1 MKTKDLAIFAALC
14 LAVAA
19 CADRLDVTGTPNK
32 VTVTAATSYSGA
44 DMSGFAQDHCD
55 RYGKNARQSGMV
67 ACPDDPEMCRIMTFD
82 CTQRN

>member
-1 MKTKDLAIFAALC
+1 MSIRDLAVFTALC

-19 CADRLDVTGTPNK
+19 CGDRLDISGTSNK

-44 DMSGFAQDHCD
+44 DMSGFAREHCEK
-55 RYGKNARQSGMV
+55 YGKDARQTGMV

-82 CTQRN
+82 CTHRN